1 MAAAPREPRLT
12 EISSPSNPRV
22 RELIAL
28 RRRRHREQS
37 ARTVVEGRAELD
49 LALRAG
55 VRPTA
60 LYHCPDLAGD
70 GPASANGGHGA
81 ADADAARLL
90 ARVAGTGA
98 ALFRL
103 SRTAFEKAAY
113 RESPDGWL
121 AVVPEIET
129 RLARIETGERPLVLV
144 CEGVE
149 KPGNLGSML
158 RTADAAGVSAVISA
172 DPVTDWGNPNVIRA
186 SKGTVFAVPVASCD
200 SAEARRWL
208 AERGVRT
215 VALTPDTDTVVTDLD
230 LTGPTAILVGSE
242 KYGLS
247 DDWLAGADSTA
258 RIPMSGQVDSL
269 NVAVSAAIVTYEA
282 VRQRR

>member
-1 MAAAPREPRLT
+1 MPAFQRSGSPI
-12 EISSPSNPRV
+12 EITSPSNPRIK
-22 RELIAL
+22 ELVLL
-28 RRRRHREQS
+28 RRRRSRRSS
-37 ARTVVEGRAELD
+37 AVTLVEGYEELD

-55 VRPTA
+55 VRPRD
-60 LYHCPDLAGD
+60 LYFCPELHSEGD
-70 GPASANGGHGA
+70 PL
-81 ADADAARLL
+81 DLL
-90 ARVAGTGA
+90 ARAAELGA

-103 SRTAFEKAAY
+103 SRAAFEQAAY

-121 AVVPEIET
+121 AVVPDIET
-129 RLARIETGERPLVLV
+129 ELAQIEVDERSLFLV
-144 CEGVE
+144 CASVE

-200 SAEARRWL
+200 SAELRAWL
-208 AERGVRT
+208 RERSVRI
-215 VALTPDTDTVVTDLD
+215 VATTPDTDTLITDLD
-230 LTGPTAILVGSE
+230 LTGPVAIFVGSE

-247 DDWLAGADSTA
+247 DDWLAEAQSKA
-258 RIPMSGQVDSL
+258 KIPMFGQVDSL

-282 VRQRR
+282 VRQRMRLGT

>member
-1 MAAAPREPRLT
+1 MATAPHAPRST
-12 EISSPSNPRV
+12 EISSPGNPRV
-22 RELIAL
+22 KELIAL

-37 ARTVVEGRAELD
+37 AVTVVEGYEELD

-60 LYHCPDLAGD
+60 LYHCPDFARDGDPAG
-70 GPASANGGHGA
+70 
-81 ADADAARLL
+81 LL
-90 ARVAGTGA
+90 ERAAGTGA

-103 SRTAFEKAAY
+103 SRAAFDKAAY

-121 AVVPEIET
+121 GVIPEIET
-129 RLARIETGERPLVLV
+129 RLDRLPAGERPLFLV
-144 CEGVE
+144 AEGVE

-158 RTADAAGVSAVISA
+158 RTADAAGVTAVISA

-186 SKGTVFAVPVASCD
+186 SKGTVFAVPVASCT

-215 VALTPDTDTVVTDLD
+215 VALTPDTDTLVTDLD
-230 LTGPTAILVGSE
+230 LSGPTALLVGSE

-247 DDWLAGADSTA
+247 ESWLAAADRRA
-258 RIPMSGQVDSL
+258 RIPMAGQVDSL

-282 VRQRR
+282 VRQRG